1 MRLQPEEHVIVRT
14 RAHPRA
20 LLSAAAVLVVT
31 AGVLSYVLGVLA
43 RPDLIPAL
51 DRASGVLGLLAW
63 VAAGVVVLL
72 GTVRPVWRW
81 LTRRIVLTSHRLVT
95 HAGVG
100 GAATQAMPL
109 PAIVAVDRRLRGSGA
124 GDLHLRFQDA
134 YNQVYWRLTNVPEM
148 ERFEQVLAEATRAAR
163 AQAYVG
169 GAVR

>member
-1 MRLQPEEHVIVRT
+1 MRLLPEEHVIVRT

-81 LTRRIVLTSHRLVT
+81 LTRRIVLTSQRLVT
-95 HAGVG
+95 HAGLG
-100 GAATQAMPL
+100 RAAAQAMPL

>member
-1 MRLQPEEHVIVRT
+1 MRLLPEEHVIVRT

-63 VAAGVVVLL
+63 AAAGVVVLL

-148 ERFEQVLAEATRAAR
+148 ERFEQVLAEATRA
-163 AQAYVG
+163 QAYVG